1 MEKKKK
7 KPTLPLNSVGGC
19 CGFWFFSEM
28 QTRILIEQFE
38 CYIENLQNETET
50 FPEKLS
56 KIRFFHA

>member
-1 MEKKKK
+1 MEKKNKT
-7 KPTLPLNSVGGC
+7 TLPLNSVGGC

-50 FPEKLS
+50 SQKNS
-56 KIRFFHA
+56 VK